1 MIRPYR
7 QTSQSPT
14 CPSGA
19 RIGRT
24 GRKALWYWLHWLNWS
39 EMWNSECRAAVYRVL
54 DPWGRC
60 WGWSQRCTGCTW
72 HRIVGLSAVCPCQSV
87 EIVGWIDGRVH
98 WALPWDRFRQNHR
111 CRWSPAWSG
120 CTVGTWRDCV
130 CVLRSCWLFQVLL
143 GLQGHKDSLGYGS
156 LGHHV
161 ADAMHAESVGNVE
174 VSKRDVL
181 QGVAGRG
188 TGRCQGAFQGK
199 CVLGI
204 VQRMIGDEVGLGCG
218 FDHHFAVVSSV
229 TDEGLVAVERVE
241 SNVDFHLRREELVRV
256 ESQNLSQRPVEGLVP
271 QVARGTA
278 SFVRGGENFSMGKV
292 GITASIGPWLNGH
305 VALQDTPGFLV
316 VIGHVEKDP
325 EPLYHG
331 KQLGCGIFVPWFQ
344 CVKRRKMP
352 CFEPCPS

>member
-1 MIRPYR
+1 
-7 QTSQSPT
+7 
-14 CPSGA
+14 
-19 RIGRT
+19 
-24 GRKALWYWLHWLNWS
+24 
-39 EMWNSECRAAVYRVL
+39 MWTPECRAAVYTVS

-72 HRIVGLSAVCPCQSV
+72 HRIVGLSAVFPCQSV

-111 CRWSPAWSG
+111 CSWSPAWSG
-120 CTVGTWRDCV
+120 CTVGTWRV
-130 CVLRSCWLFQVLL
+130 CGRVGFIKVWL
-143 GLQGHKDSLGYGS
+143 GLQGHKDSLGHGS

-161 ADAMHAESVGNVE
+161 ADAMHAESVGSVE

-204 VQRMIGDEVGLGCG
+204 DQRMIGDEVGLGCG
-218 FDHHFAVVSSV
+218 LDHHF
-229 TDEGLVAVERVE
+229 VACHWWGASCCWKGRVE
-241 SNVDFHLRREELVRV
+241 CWFPRS
-256 ESQNLSQRPVEGLVP
+256 LSQRQVEGLVP

-278 SFVRGGENFSMGKV
+278 SVVRGGENFSMGKV
-292 GITASIGPWLNGH
+292 GITASVGAWVNGH
-305 VALQDTPGFLV
+305 VALQDTPGFFV
-316 VIGHVEKDP
+316 VIGHVEKGP

-331 KQLGCGIFVPWFQ
+331 KRHGCGHVHLPSVDLDFNVWKGGKCHVLNHAHFVVGDGPAFFVQ
-344 CVKRRKMP
+344 SHAKVNVTV
-352 CFEPCPS
+352 F